1 MGSILL
7 NKRPILRNSAL
18 CVLRMRVENNAHAKP
33 KRAPKG
39 PFISVEKLR

>member
-7 NKRPILRNSAL
+7 NKRPIRRNSAL
-18 CVLRMRVENNAHAKP
+18 CVLRMREDNAHAKP